1 MKRRLLFPLMIC
13 ALLLAGCYR
22 QAEEEFQQVNSSEV
36 EQATL
41 PVPQVTSIVISDE
54 SGVTAPDSGGEE
66 SADDGG
72 TPPTATSRF
81 ITPEPP
87 PGQVEQPTVIVPTRV
102 IVIAATPQGDAT
114 RRFTLPTSTL
124 SFEEALNPND
134 ECVYTVVPG
143 DTLYRLAIAFG
154 TTVEA
159 FFEVN
164 DLDSD
169 ALHIGQLLLVP
180 DCESSE
186 PEAPAAATNV
196 PVTAEPIV
204 LTAVEEA
211 ATATETSAVPTPLLP
226 TGPRIH
232 VVSAGETLQS
242 IALRY
247 EMSVDDIVVA
257 NDLAA
262 TERLSMGQELVI
274 PDEVSEDT
282 SDG

>member
-41 PVPQVTSIVISDE
+41 PVPQVTSIVISD
-54 SGVTAPDSGGEE
+54 DSG
-66 SADDGG
+66 A
-72 TPPTATSRF
+72 PPAATSRF

-102 IVIAATPQGDAT
+102 IVIVTTPQGDAT

-124 SFEEALNPND
+124 TFEEALNPND

-143 DTLYRLAIAFG
+143 DTLYRLSIVFG

-159 FFEVN
+159 FFELN

-180 DCESSE
+180 DCE
-186 PEAPAAATNV
+186 PEAPVVATSV
-196 PVTAEPIV
+196 PVTAEPI
-204 LTAVEEA
+204 LPTAVEEA
-211 ATATETSAVPTPLLP
+211 ATATETSAVPTALLP
-226 TGPRIH
+226 SGPRIH

-247 EMSVDDIVVA
+247 EMSVDDIVAA
-257 NDLAA
+257 NELAA
-262 TERLSMGQELVI
+262 TGRLSVGQELVI

-282 SDG
+282 TDG